1 MSLKKLAIMLM
12 ANLMFAFGSAYFLV
26 PSGMI
31 SGGVTGL
38 ALGLDRGFGI
48 PKDITVWVLQVA
60 LFLLGL
66 WLVGKTFAATTLIG
80 SFAYPLL
87 FSSFFGVRVGRAV
100 TLFFFSGLTLL
111 SLSAVISYIKALS
124 VNGRKERKTAAAVTL
139 FTAAVGL
146 LLITNELRGLRLTDQ
161 SILPLIGLFAGTVE
175 AFFLSFKV
183 KRFKLLLRFFIPALL
198 IFLVLRKIF
207 I

>member
-87 FSSFFGVRVGRAV
+87 FSSFFGVTRAY
-100 TLFFFSGLTLL
+100 LIALK
-111 SLSAVISYIKALS
+111 LSARTLS
-124 VNGRKERKTAAAVTL
+124 
-139 FTAAVGL
+139 
-146 LLITNELRGLRLTDQ
+146 
-161 SILPLIGLFAGTVE
+161 PLIPNAIRRSGST
-175 AFFLSFKV
+175 SWKDII
-183 KRFKLLLRFFIPALL
+183 RRS
-198 IFLVLRKIF
+198 
-207 I
+207 